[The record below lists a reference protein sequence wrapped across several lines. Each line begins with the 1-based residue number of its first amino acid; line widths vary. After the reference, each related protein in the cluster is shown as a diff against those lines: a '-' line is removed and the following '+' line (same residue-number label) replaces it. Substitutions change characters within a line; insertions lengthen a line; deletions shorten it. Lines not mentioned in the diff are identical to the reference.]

1 MNVVRSVAGMVLV
14 VVGAGIIGYGIYDAR
29 QVFSGDAPP
38 PSLFQLPQKD
48 SFLPKGIQG
57 GVDAQ
62 IQSLLAQQLEGM
74 IPFDAVP
81 KALNVSMYALFVA
94 LLFLGG
100 GQMAGIGIKLLRP

>member
-1 MNVVRSVAGMVLV
+1 MSVVRSIAGMILV
-14 VVGAGIIGYGIYDAR
+14 IVGAGVIGYGLYDSW

-38 PSLFQLPQKD
+38 PPLFQLPPKD
-48 SFLPKGIQG
+48 SFSSKEIQG
-57 GVDAQ
+57 GVDTQ
-62 IQSLLAQQLEGM
+62 IQSLLTQQLEGM

-94 LLFLGG
+94 VLFLGG